1 MNYMDLYLQQFL
13 KSTIKNSIDEYKMIL
28 DKKLKS
34 IELYQLFK

>member
-28 DKKLKS
+28 DKKLKVSRVIS
-34 IELYQLFK
+34 II